1 LPIIGPSVIGVAM
14 FGFTLSWDE
23 IARTSQA
30 IGDQNTLPLELQG
43 LTTSVTTPV
52 IYALGTMTTVLSL
65 TVMVGC
71 LLAVRWL
78 TRRRLAAAMR

>member
-1 LPIIGPSVIGVAM
+1 
-14 FGFTLSWDE
+14 
-23 IARTSQA
+23 
-30 IGDQNTLPLELQG
+30 LQG

>member
-1 LPIIGPSVIGVAM
+1 M

-65 TVMVGC
+65 TVMGAC
-71 LLAVRWL
+71 LLAVRL
-78 TRRRLAAAMR
+78 LARRRAAAGLQ